1 MKAVVLRND
10 GSLNYTDVPKPE
22 IKSGE
27 VLVKVKACG
36 ICGSDLRYLE
46 GENPWSQ
53 QTLGY
58 KEENPDNL
66 ILGHEFAGDVVEVA
80 DEKDRYLI
88 GKKVAVIVY
97 KTCGVCENCR
107 TNRPNL
113 CKNAMHIGHGAGW
126 RKMEY
131 YPGGMADYCQVWSDK
146 VIPFENLTYEE
157 ASTLDFVAVALAAV
171 RKAKKVFAEDAVIIG
186 TGPVG
191 IMAAQILKV
200 SGARKVICVDAI
212 DYSFTAA
219 RECGADKTL
228 LMSAATANEVKTE
241 TEGLGASIVIDTV
254 GEPETQR
261 FAFDICKAK
270 GSIINVVCNENVV
283 DAQLFDLYGEKS
295 IVSVANAADKYFYDC
310 LKMME
315 AGRITVKPLLTDIIP
330 LSKVSE
336 GMDRLF
342 NRDKSGAIKVVLKP
356 QETKNVDN

>member
-1 MKAVVLRND
+1 MEKKEQI
-10 GSLNYTDVPKPE
+10 Y
-22 IKSGE
+22 
-27 VLVKVKACG
+27 
-36 ICGSDLRYLE
+36 E
-46 GENPWSQ
+46 G
-53 QTLGY
+53 
-58 KEENPDNL
+58 
-66 ILGHEFAGDVVEVA
+66 
-80 DEKDRYLI
+80 
-88 GKKVAVIVY
+88 
-97 KTCGVCENCR
+97 
-107 TNRPNL
+107 
-113 CKNAMHIGHGAGW
+113 
-126 RKMEY
+126 
-131 YPGGMADYCQVWSDK
+131 
-146 VIPFENLTYEE
+146 
-157 ASTLDFVAVALAAV
+157 
-171 RKAKKVFAEDAVIIG
+171 KAKKVFAEDAVIIG